1 MTEMYFCL
9 LRMGI
14 SEESIWKLRSLPY
27 AIWFLWNLSRIF
39 NGMPH
44 CSIIPLIRAR
54 ENGSATACVNLW
66 LKTLRLSL
74 SRRYPHP
81 FFQPSLALYSSFTSS
96 RLPCCLFSL
105 RLVFSR
111 SGYPSL
117 SLFTSSFFSL
127 HSRPLSFTL
136 FLPFVSHSNTLAY
149 MCLFAV
155 PLPPKRLYTHCD
167 RLSAP
172 LEECI

>member
-54 ENGSATACVNLW
+54 ENGSAMACVNLW

-74 SRRYPHP
+74 SLRHPHP
-81 FFQPSLALYSSFTSS
+81 FLHPSLSLRSSFTSS
-96 RLPCCLFSL
+96 LLPRCLFFFIWFSL
-105 RLVFSR
+105 VQVTHPSDSSPLPSFLSI
-111 SGYPSL
+111 SLLSPPISSSL
-117 SLFTSSFFSL
+117 SCLIATPRPVCAVLF
-127 HSRPLSFTL
+127 
-136 FLPFVSHSNTLAY
+136 
-149 MCLFAV
+149 
-155 PLPPKRLYTHCD
+155 PPKRLYMHRD

-172 LEECI
+172 LDERI